1 MPLPVA
7 NGIKL
12 ANSLQ
17 ARHDKVEAALRSKAF
32 DDARL
37 FMRNAAAHGGVAAH
51 TAKSFLVRGDRHG
64 RRVDIEVQSGM
75 AFV

>member
-1 MPLPVA
+1 M
-7 NGIKL
+7 
-12 ANSLQ
+12 
-17 ARHDKVEAALRSKAF
+17 EAALRSKAF
-32 DDARL
+32 DDARR

-75 AFV
+75 AFG